1 MMKADISIVQS
12 KKGTEIM
19 AEGMNTGVLGNLFE
33 LFQNREAFD
42 LYVCPKCGKVEFFVP
57 LLIISMNS

>member
-19 AEGMNTGVLGNLFE
+19 V
-33 LFQNREAFD
+33 RE
-42 LYVCPKCGKVEFFVP
+42 
-57 LLIISMNS
+57 IRSTSMEYWLQSFLQYPYCSCSDGYTEKIWLMYHC

>member
-19 AEGMNTGVLGNLFE
+19 VSGNKINKYGMLAAILFTV
-33 LFQNREAFD
+33 QIGRAH
-42 LYVCPKCGKVEFFVP
+42 V
-57 LLIISMNS
+57 

>member
-19 AEGMNTGVLGNLFE
+19 VSGNKINKYGIL
-33 LFQNREAFD
+33 AAI
-42 LYVCPKCGKVEFFVP
+42 
-57 LLIISMNS
+57 LLQYPYCSYSGGYMEKIWLMYHS

>member
-19 AEGMNTGVLGNLFE
+19 VSGNKINKYGMLKHFIILRKQRST
-33 LFQNREAFD
+33 
-42 LYVCPKCGKVEFFVP
+42 LYVICHCG
-57 LLIISMNS
+57 I